1 MSNVTT
7 LDLIHA
13 CRGEKLCNGA
23 DRSRPSPMTWPVT
36 SRPSMLSARSLV
48 RRAPRAVRS
57 LAQPLR
63 PLCSRVPLLS
73 GLGAVASPV
82 VLTQFHARPSSS
94 AAAPPVLASPEDIR
108 SVRSRAVMID
118 LRGPDERA
126 EHPGPTDSVVWDWNA
141 DPTVP
146 IALLPADKA
155 TPIVLY

>member
-1 MSNVTT
+1 
-7 LDLIHA
+7 
-13 CRGEKLCNGA
+13 
-23 DRSRPSPMTWPVT
+23 MTWPVT